1 MELSIGD
8 ELPDITLADQDGA
21 WIKLRDFA
29 NQPVVVFFY
38 PKDNTPVCN
47 IEACEFEA
55 HYNDLKNA
63 GVKVFGISKD
73 SVSSHKKFATR
84 FHLEYRLL
92 SDVKGE
98 AEQKFGVGRKLF
110 GLLQNRVTFIFGKG
124 GKLIHTIHA
133 QFNGRRHVDETLSV
147 LNIET
152 GSH

>member
-1 MELSIGD
+1 MGLSIGD
-8 ELPDITLADQDGA
+8 NLPDITLADQDGA
-21 WIKLRDFA
+21 WLKLRDYVG
-29 NQPVVVFFY
+29 QPVVVFFY

-55 HYNDLKNA
+55 HYGELKSA

-92 SDVKGE
+92 SDVNGE
-98 AEQKFGVGRKLF
+98 AEKLFGVGRKLF
-110 GLLQNRVTFIFGKG
+110 GLLQDRITFIFDKEGR
-124 GKLIHTIHA
+124 LMHTIKS
-133 QFNGRRHVDETLSV
+133 QLNGRLHVEETLSV

-152 GSH
+152 QLK